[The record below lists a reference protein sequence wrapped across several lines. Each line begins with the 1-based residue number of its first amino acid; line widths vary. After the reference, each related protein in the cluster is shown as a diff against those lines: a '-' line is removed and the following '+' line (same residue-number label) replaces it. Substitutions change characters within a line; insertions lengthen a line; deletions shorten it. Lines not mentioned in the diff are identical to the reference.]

1 MPPTNTRQGWGRGAF
16 RHQEAA
22 VPTSAYRCG
31 GQGRG
36 AAAKNLSW
44 SLGMEL
50 GAPRAWSLAL
60 VTGLLVQRQ
69 LRSTPTINA
78 PVILTVTMDSG
89 VSLGSTPQQLQSAAG
104 RRRYLTS
111 LRPSV
116 FIRKSNTSWGCCEN
130 GLDNAHTELS
140 ALRRHPLNDGSC
152 DYRQFPNSGALAL
165 CLWALAQAVSMPGI
179 PSYVFHR

>member
-16 RHQEAA
+16 RHLEAA

-89 VSLGSTPQQLQSAAG
+89 VSLGSTPQQLQSPTG

-116 FIRKSNTSWGCCEN
+116 LIRKSNTSWGCCEN